1 MLDVVF
7 ILLIFFIVTANF
19 IKEPGLEVNRPDAET
34 SNIQEN
40 AAILIAIGAT
50 NDIWIDGRR
59 VDVRQVK
66 ANITKLLADNPQG
79 SVVIQ
84 ADEKAQEEEPPPETM
99 PPEFDMTPPA
109 EVDSSAARPNLGFK
123 GKKAGVFADGSYV
136 PIFQVPPVY
145 PRRALERGIEGCVML
160 KFTVTKV
167 GSTRDPSVEWAVPP
181 GIFDRAAMRSA
192 LKYKYKPQIRD
203 GEAIEVPNVRT
214 VVIFKIEDANKPAD
228 YVPEGCD

>member
-1 MLDVVF
+1 MGFIAEQNLKMLGSTLGASF
-7 ILLIFFIVTANF
+7 ILTVSIFFIMQWLIDVGDVELDNTSIKIADVTMP
-19 IKEPGLEVNRPDAET
+19 ERELELLMDMERP
-34 SNIQEN
+34 
-40 AAILIAIGAT
+40 
-50 NDIWIDGRR
+50 
-59 VDVRQVK
+59 
-66 ANITKLLADNPQG
+66 
-79 SVVIQ
+79 
-84 ADEKAQEEEPPPETM
+84 QEEEPPPETM

-214 VVIFKIEDANKPAD
+214 VVIFKIEDANKSMD

>member
-1 MLDVVF
+1 MGFLAEQNLKMLGSTLAASFVLT
-7 ILLIFFIVTANF
+7 ISIFFIMQWLIDVGDVELDNTSIKIADVTMP
-19 IKEPGLEVNRPDAET
+19 ERELELLMDMERP
-34 SNIQEN
+34 
-40 AAILIAIGAT
+40 
-50 NDIWIDGRR
+50 
-59 VDVRQVK
+59 
-66 ANITKLLADNPQG
+66 
-79 SVVIQ
+79 
-84 ADEKAQEEEPPPETM
+84 QEEEPPPETM

-145 PRRALERGIEGCVML
+145 PRRALERGIAGCVML

>member
-1 MLDVVF
+1 MGFIAEQNLKMLGSTLGASF
-7 ILLIFFIVTANF
+7 ILTVSIFFIMQWLIDVGDVELDNTSIKIADVTMP
-19 IKEPGLEVNRPDAET
+19 ERELELLMDMERP
-34 SNIQEN
+34 
-40 AAILIAIGAT
+40 
-50 NDIWIDGRR
+50 
-59 VDVRQVK
+59 
-66 ANITKLLADNPQG
+66 
-79 SVVIQ
+79 
-84 ADEKAQEEEPPPETM
+84 QEEEPPPETM

-214 VVIFKIEDANKPAD
+214 VVIFKIEDANKPVD

>member
-1 MLDVVF
+1 MGFLAEQNFKMLGSTMGGSL
-7 ILLIFFIVTANF
+7 ILTVLIFFGMQMLIDPGDVSLDTESFKIADVTMP
-19 IKEPGLEVNRPDAET
+19 ERELELLMDMERP
-34 SNIQEN
+34 QE
-40 AAILIAIGAT
+40 
-50 NDIWIDGRR
+50 D
-59 VDVRQVK
+59 
-66 ANITKLLADNPQG
+66 
-79 SVVIQ
+79 
-84 ADEKAQEEEPPPETM
+84 EPPPETM

-167 GSTRDPSVEWAVPP
+167 GSTRDPMVEWAVPP

-203 GEAIEVPNVRT
+203 GEAIEVANVRT
-214 VVIFKIEDANKPAD
+214 VVIFKIEDANKSMD

>member
-1 MLDVVF
+1 MGFLAEQNLKMLGSTLGASF
-7 ILLIFFIVTANF
+7 ILTVSIFFIMQWLIDVGDVELDNTSIKIADVTMP
-19 IKEPGLEVNRPDAET
+19 ERELELLMDMERP
-34 SNIQEN
+34 
-40 AAILIAIGAT
+40 
-50 NDIWIDGRR
+50 
-59 VDVRQVK
+59 
-66 ANITKLLADNPQG
+66 
-79 SVVIQ
+79 
-84 ADEKAQEEEPPPETM
+84 QEEEPPPETM

-214 VVIFKIEDANKPAD
+214 VVIFKIEDANKPVD

>member
-1 MLDVVF
+1 MGFFAEQNLKML
-7 ILLIFFIVTANF
+7 
-19 IKEPGLEVNRPDAET
+19 
-34 SNIQEN
+34 
-40 AAILIAIGAT
+40 GAT
-50 NDIWIDGRR
+50 LSGSLFLTVAIFYAMQWLIDVGDVELNDKSIKIA
-59 VDVRQVK
+59 DVTMPERE
-66 ANITKLLADNPQG
+66 LELMMDMERP
-79 SVVIQ
+79 
-84 ADEKAQEEEPPPETM
+84 QEEEPPPETM

-109 EVDSSAARPNLGFK
+109 DLDTSAARPNLGFK
-123 GKKAGVFADGSYV
+123 AKKAGVFADGSYV

-167 GSTRDPSVEWAVPP
+167 GSTKEPEVEWSVPP

-214 VVIFKIEDANKPAD
+214 IIVFKIEDPSKPAD
-228 YVPEGCD
+228 YVPEGCA